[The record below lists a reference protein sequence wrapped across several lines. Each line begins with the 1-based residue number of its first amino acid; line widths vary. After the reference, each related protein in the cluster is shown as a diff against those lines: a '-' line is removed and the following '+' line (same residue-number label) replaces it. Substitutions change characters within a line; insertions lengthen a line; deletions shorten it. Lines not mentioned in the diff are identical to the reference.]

1 MRPRRLYRK
10 QPYEIVRLRSTEV
23 QVGGSGACVPYGL
36 CTSLRRSTEA
46 GCRHLHTDVDI
57 FSVRDLCRMD
67 MLDPGNIHHLVYVRI
82 AGAVGMSV
90 PVWLIWG
97 QCAFDERWA
106 VGLLSVWTLSCWFT
120 LMRMMEIYPLPLAFR
135 EICSI
140 ITFAL
145 FLIFTS
151 FRLRAITAFWLV
163 GLCVVSYHLTLY
175 LWPRGNVATQ
185 WTEWFT
191 RETMVPMTY
200 IVARSSAFS
209 LNALPGANSCSGGRC
224 AQPKHALKR
233 HRA

>member
-1 MRPRRLYRK
+1 MDYARRYADQRRLAVA
-10 QPYEIVRLRSTEV
+10 IFTLMW
-23 QVGGSGACVPYGL
+23 
-36 CTSLRRSTEA
+36 
-46 GCRHLHTDVDI
+46 I
-57 FSVRDLCRMD
+57 FFSVRDLCRMD